1 MRRRRSRRRAG
12 LLLRSRGDDDQAGI
26 LDVLANLVGV
36 LTLVGAL
43 SAIIAGQ
50 SPVRLRTPMTRR
62 GDQSFLLLQVGKA
75 GIWNLEPARAQLGA
89 AQQARY
95 DSAITCLTDP
105 GRSIASCRQRAESYR
120 KRTEIG
126 SATLTTTALNLIL
139 QRHQSPDLARPAIN
153 KPNGLPALIQKAREQ
168 GKAVFVLLEPGGVN
182 LYRVI
187 RTQATEAG
195 VAVGWEPWD
204 TGKAVIFGKGRAMS
218 IQ

>member
-1 MRRRRSRRRAG
+1 MSRRRRRRRAG

-62 GDQSFLLLQVGKA
+62 GDQPFLLLQVGEA

-95 DSAITCLTDP
+95 DTALACLTDP
-105 GRSIASCRQRAESYR
+105 ERSIASCRQRADSYR
-120 KRTEIG
+120 KQLKTG
-126 SATLTTTALNLIL
+126 SATLTTTALNLSL
-139 QRHQSPDLARPAIN
+139 QRQQRPE
-153 KPNGLPALIQKAREQ
+153 LPLS
-168 GKAVFVLLEPGGVN
+168 AV
-182 LYRVI
+182 
-187 RTQATEAG
+187 
-195 VAVGWEPWD
+195 D
-204 TGKAVIFGKGRAMS
+204 
-218 IQ
+218 

>member
-1 MRRRRSRRRAG
+1 MSRRRRRRRAG

-50 SPVRLRTPMTRR
+50 SAVRLRTPMSRR
-62 GDQSFLLLQVGKA
+62 VDQPFLLLQVGEA
-75 GIWNLEPARAQLGA
+75 GIWNLEPARTQLGA

-95 DSAITCLTDP
+95 DTALACLTDP
-105 GRSIASCRQRAESYR
+105 ERSIASCRQRADSYR
-120 KRTEIG
+120 KQIKTG
-126 SATLTTTALNLIL
+126 SATLTTTALNLSL
-139 QRHQSPDLARPAIN
+139 QRHQRPDLPLAAVE
-153 KPNGLPALIQKAREQ
+153 KPDGLPALIQQAREQ
-168 GKAVFVLLEPGGVN
+168 GKALFVLLEPGGVN
-182 LYRVI
+182 LYRLI

-204 TGKAVIFGKGRAMS
+204 TGRAVIFGKGRAMT